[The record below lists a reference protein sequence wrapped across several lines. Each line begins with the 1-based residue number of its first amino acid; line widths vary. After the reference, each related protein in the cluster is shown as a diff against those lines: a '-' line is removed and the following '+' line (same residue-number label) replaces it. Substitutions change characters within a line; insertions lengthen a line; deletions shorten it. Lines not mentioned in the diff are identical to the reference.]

1 MSGDIKDL
9 PVTRKYNDYA
19 EAYEDIESY
28 VFKRCEDMPTAS
40 VIGLIEMLKHTILTS
55 NE

>member
-19 EAYEDIESY
+19 NAYEDIESY
-28 VFKRCEDMPTAS
+28 VFKRCQDMPTAS
-40 VIGLIEMLKHTILTS
+40 VIGLIEMLKHTIL
-55 NE
+55 NGGA